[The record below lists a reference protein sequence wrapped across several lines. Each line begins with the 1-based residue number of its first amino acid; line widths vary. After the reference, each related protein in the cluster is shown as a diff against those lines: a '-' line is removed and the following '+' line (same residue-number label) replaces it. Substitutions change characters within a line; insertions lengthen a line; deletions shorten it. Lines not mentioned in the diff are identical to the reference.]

1 MRILALVVLACLL
14 AACVSNRQTDT
25 ACRYRERDLT
35 VDFAQRTYWCI
46 PGDKK
51 GCANGCLPP
60 SACC

>member
-1 MRILALVVLACLL
+1 MRLLALICLACLL
-14 AACVSNRQTDT
+14 TACASTRSADT

-51 GCANGCLPP
+51 
-60 SACC
+60 

>member
-1 MRILALVVLACLL
+1 MRALMFVFLAYLL
-14 AACVSNRQTDT
+14 TSCVSNRQADT

-51 GCANGCLPP
+51 
-60 SACC
+60 

>member
-1 MRILALVVLACLL
+1 MRLLVLVFFASLL
-14 AACVSNRQTDT
+14 AACVSSGSADT

-51 GCANGCLPP
+51 
-60 SACC
+60 